1 MYLNLSTRD
10 LMSKNVATLSP
21 QMNLEEA
28 WGLLAR
34 YNISGAPV
42 VGDNGNLLGILSQTD
57 LAREAFLKHFSGF
70 REDLSHSMTSYFQD
84 LGDAPL
90 PDFFKRV
97 KIVDIMNQD
106 VLTASVTEPVAAI
119 AKKMRQHHVHRIVIL
134 DREKVVGIVS
144 ALDLLSL
151 IN

>member
-70 REDLSHSMTSYFQD
+70 REDLSHSMTSYFQV
-84 LGDAPL
+84 
-90 PDFFKRV
+90 F
-97 KIVDIMNQD
+97 
-106 VLTASVTEPVAAI
+106 
-119 AKKMRQHHVHRIVIL
+119 
-134 DREKVVGIVS
+134 
-144 ALDLLSL
+144 LLKT
-151 IN
+151 